1 MALRIATLLVT
12 ARMVDVHNVQFTDY
26 LFGLLRDRT
35 TKDGDIPAIFA
46 LLLGSACLKC
56 PCYALT
62 V

>member
-1 MALRIATLLVT
+1 
-12 ARMVDVHNVQFTDY
+12 MVDVHNVQFTDY

-46 LLLGSACLKC
+46 LLLGSARLKC